1 MFGLTKARPIVDLR
15 SDDAMCDSNPSI
27 RTTAKSLDFQV
38 GFRVVFGLGL
48 AEAGPGST
56 ATFKFLE
63 VDRIN

>member
-27 RTTAKSLDFQV
+27 RTTAKSLDVQV
-38 GFRVVFGLGL
+38 GFRVVFGL

-56 ATFKFLE
+56 AMFKFLE
-63 VDRIN
+63 VDRFN